1 MFYYRFV
8 SIDNGVQIWNKL
20 YKFETH
26 FNHVSVQRVILFKV
40 YPDHLGFLFSISLL
54 VLISVSVCYIPY
66 DHITV
71 VVLRAVKNLEII
83 KTIVSFHLGRIG
95 YLIVSKFI
103 KGNTIKI
110 AVHTHSNYS
119 SHLCKVVVL
128 TRRVF
133 PLIF

>member
-71 VVLRAVKNLEII
+71 VVFRAVKNLEII

-95 YLIVSKFI
+95 YLIVSNLKVIRI
-103 KGNTIKI
+103 KKLFTRTQII
-110 AVHTHSNYS
+110 AYI
-119 SHLCKVVVL
+119 CAK
-128 TRRVF
+128 
-133 PLIF
+133 